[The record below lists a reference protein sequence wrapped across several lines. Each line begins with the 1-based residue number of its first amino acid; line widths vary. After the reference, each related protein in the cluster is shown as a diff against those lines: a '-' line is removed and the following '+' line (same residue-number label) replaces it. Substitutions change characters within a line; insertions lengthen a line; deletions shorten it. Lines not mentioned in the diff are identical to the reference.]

1 MLLSRVK
8 CLPSKTID
16 WSQLCKTG
24 LSLKSSQLDGLVYF
38 LNYFQRAT
46 TEIWSVGPFEITCLF
61 SYAYLLFLKYTH
73 NPHAN
78 RYSGT
83 WRATPHVIT
92 TLNSVCPPSACLVK
106 QGVCVCVC
114 VCVRVRN
121 CGKCCVRAARSKA
134 GHPGTPPKLM
144 IYLQNV
150 FQSDD

>member
-24 LSLKSSQLDGLVYF
+24 LSLKSSQLDGLVYY

-114 VCVRVRN
+114 VCVRA
-121 CGKCCVRAARSKA
+121 CVW
-134 GHPGTPPKLM
+134 GTVESVVSELPEAKLDT
-144 IYLQNV
+144 LGLR
-150 FQSDD
+150 QSWWFICKMSS